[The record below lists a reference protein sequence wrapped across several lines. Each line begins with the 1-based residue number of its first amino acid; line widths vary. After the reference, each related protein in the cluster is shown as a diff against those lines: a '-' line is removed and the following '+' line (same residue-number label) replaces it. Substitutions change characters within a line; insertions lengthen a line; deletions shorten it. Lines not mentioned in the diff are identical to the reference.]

1 MRKVE
6 KMKWNQ
12 IQKKVKNLKGKTP
25 KSEHC
30 VKNAVQRVTAAGK
43 KGVAKTN
50 YKNCGRKKVLTPDEN
65 KKVLDFVKTWRKKV
79 FCTCRHI
86 RGELKLAV
94 SLATIARALNNHGYY
109 WRAVPKKSPLSE
121 TQLKKRKE
129 FVETYG
135 DRSPEWWEANMDL
148 VLDGVTLTK
157 APQSLSKREKH
168 AAQAIKAMWMK
179 KGEAMSPEVH
189 TYNRYS
195 CVMQSDMNYYLR
207 ATWPNHLQESDIAIG
222 WAMLPFSCNSFVICI
237 RRVWGAVGS
246 ESSFMGWFQCPWR
259 ICSETLDSE
268 SKDGQR
274 TMGWSYSCTQV
285 GCLPSKQLSQP

>member
-86 RGELKLAV
+86 MAV

-109 WRAVPKKSPLSE
+109 WRAVPRKSPLSE

-135 DRSPEWWEANMDL
+135 DRSPEWWVANMDL
-148 VLDGVTLTK
+148 IIDGVTLTK
-157 APQSLSKREKH
+157 GSTKLDQETKARSAGHQSH
-168 AAQAIKAMWMK
+168 VGQ
-179 KGEAMSPEVH
+179 KG
-189 TYNRYS
+189 
-195 CVMQSDMNYYLR
+195 
-207 ATWPNHLQESDIAIG
+207 
-222 WAMLPFSCNSFVICI
+222 
-237 RRVWGAVGS
+237 
-246 ESSFMGWFQCPWR
+246 
-259 ICSETLDSE
+259 
-268 SKDGQR
+268 
-274 TMGWSYSCTQV
+274 
-285 GCLPSKQLSQP
+285 

>member
-1 MRKVE
+1 M
-6 KMKWNQ
+6 Q
-12 IQKKVKNLKGKTP
+12 GKTP
-25 KSEHC
+25 QSEHC

-109 WRAVPKKSPLSE
+109 WRAVPRKSPLSE

-135 DRSPEWWEANMDL
+135 DRSPEWWVANMDL

-195 CVMQSDMNYYLR
+195 CVIQTKMDYYSK
-207 ATWPNHLQESDIAIG
+207 ATWPNLLQGSGFLIG
-222 WAMLPFSCNSFVICI
+222 WAMFAFSCNSFSFVLSEYG
-237 RRVWGAVGS
+237 VHLGVKVPLWGGFSVHGGFALKLWTEKAKMTKEQWAAHLPALKRAAS
-246 ESSFMGWFQCPWR
+246 QANNCHN
-259 ICSETLDSE
+259 L
-268 SKDGQR
+268 
-274 TMGWSYSCTQV
+274 SC
-285 GCLPSKQLSQP
+285 

>member
-109 WRAVPKKSPLSE
+109 WRAVPRKSPLSE

-135 DRSPEWWEANMDL
+135 DRSPEWW
-148 VLDGVTLTK
+148 V
-157 APQSLSKREKH
+157 
-168 AAQAIKAMWMK
+168 
-179 KGEAMSPEVH
+179 
-189 TYNRYS
+189 
-195 CVMQSDMNYYLR
+195 
-207 ATWPNHLQESDIAIG
+207 ATWIWS
-222 WAMLPFSCNSFVICI
+222 W
-237 RRVWGAVGS
+237 
-246 ESSFMGWFQCPWR
+246 MG
-259 ICSETLDSE
+259 LH
-268 SKDGQR
+268 
-274 TMGWSYSCTQV
+274 
-285 GCLPSKQLSQP
+285 